1 MSFPFFPQKS
11 ETAWSRFSG
20 HRLHDGDLNKF
31 PLAAAPAD
39 FEGIFDEL
47 KIHELL
53 TDGIACGGAER
64 AGLEPAKRKAAKK

>member
-1 MSFPFFPQKS
+1 M
-11 ETAWSRFSG
+11 
-20 HRLHDGDLNKF
+20 HDGHLNKF
-31 PLAAAPAD
+31 PLAD
-39 FEGIFDEL
+39 FEGIFDVL